1 MAYIGK
7 IIKDTTT
14 YQVGSTLYGTCDTAA
29 GTAAKVAVVNGFDTL
44 ETGVTVHIKFTY
56 SNTSTGTITLAIKP
70 SSSGTA
76 TTAKNIYK
84 YGTTKPGTTAATSWN
99 AGSVVSFTYDG
110 TQWMMNDHL
119 DDTNTQS
126 VTSVAGKTGAV
137 TLSASD
143 VGALASSTKYAG
155 ASTAGGSATS
165 AAKLDTATAGSATQ
179 PCYFASGV
187 PSACTY
193 SLNKTVPSDAVFTD
207 TNNAVTQTATDSTN
221 ANYELLFSSTA
232 DNTTRTEGARKTQY
246 FKYNPSSK
254 AITIGT
260 RGTNVVGDYSFAIG
274 SNVDA
279 KATSTFA
286 VGNYAI
292 AEGTYSTAFGSNTN
306 ARYRSQFIFG
316 EYNVLDNKSGAS
328 IPTDRGNYVEIVGNG
343 TSSARSNARTLDW
356 DGNEW
361 LAGKLEASYFVAA
374 STYTG
379 GEAECRITPNFVRV
393 VERITE
399 GSSTTG
405 VTTELQ
411 SDDVYS
417 SSTWDGTNQ
426 YLKSALADK
435 VNKSQ
440 LLHASSSGYVGID
453 SIRCGT
459 MISNFTNGVATISFA
474 SLGLTTRP
482 EVMLLTCQSQKLAM
496 EYDFD
501 SSATAIT
508 LKLVGSTMSG
518 NIRYS
523 WMVAVKGS

>member
-1 MAYIGK
+1 MAQLNDLLVTGNSRFLNEINGK
-7 IIKDTTT
+7 IDWLNINNKPTIIGTVT
-14 YQVGSTLYGTCDTAA
+14 QVKVGST
-29 GTAAKVAVVNGFDTL
+29 
-44 ETGVTVHIKFTY
+44 
-56 SNTSTGTITLAIKP
+56 
-70 SSSGTA
+70 
-76 TTAKNIYK
+76 
-84 YGTTKPGTTAATSWN
+84 
-99 AGSVVSFTYDG
+99 TYDPTSG
-110 TQWMMNDHL
+110 VISL
-119 DDTNTQS
+119 PAYPS
-126 VTSVAGKTGAV
+126 VPVTSVAGKTGAV
-137 TLSASD
+137 TLTASD
-143 VGALASSTKYAG
+143 VGALASTTKYAG

-165 AAKLDTATAGSATQ
+165 AVKLDTSTAGSATQ
-179 PCYFASGV
+179 PCYFASGK

-207 TNNAVTQTATDSTN
+207 TKVTSVDNHYTPTAASASKITITSTGGYPKKIEISRDSKGHVTGATVTETEVIPDNDFNVTQTATDSTN

-246 FKYNPSSK
+246 FTYNPSSK

-306 ARYRSQFIFG
+306 ARYRSQFVFG
-316 EYNVLDNKSGAS
+316 EYNIHDSKSEAT

-343 TSSARSNARTLDW
+343 TSTTASNARTLDW

-440 LLHASSSGYVGID
+440 LVHMNSSGWVGIN

-459 MISNFTNGVATISFA
+459 MISNFTNGTATVAFT

-523 WMVAVKGS
+523 WMIAVKGN